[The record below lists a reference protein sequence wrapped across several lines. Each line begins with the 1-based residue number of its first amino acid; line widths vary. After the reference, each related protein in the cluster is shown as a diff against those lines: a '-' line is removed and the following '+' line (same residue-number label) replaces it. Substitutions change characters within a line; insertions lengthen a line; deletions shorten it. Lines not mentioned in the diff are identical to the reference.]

1 MPDPDRLD
9 RAIAVH
15 AKWKYRLADAIRT
28 GTSDQPMVNVR
39 SDTACEFGEWLLAL
53 PLSERLSPAC
63 QQVRELHAAF
73 HAVAADV
80 LEMALGGRTKEAEAT
95 IALGGRFA
103 EVSSNLTMAV
113 LAWKEV
119 AGGGTDLSV
128 PAR

>member
-28 GTSDQPMVNVR
+28 GTSDQPVVNVR
-39 SDTACEFGEWLLAL
+39 SDTACEFGKWLLAL
-53 PLSERLSPAC
+53 PLSERLSPDC
-63 QQVRELHAAF
+63 QKVRELHAAF

-80 LEMALGGRTKEAEAT
+80 LEMALGGRVKEAEAA
-95 IALGGRFA
+95 IVLGGRFA

-113 LAWKEV
+113 LAWKE
-119 AGGGTDLSV
+119 AARGPGGSSLPTE
-128 PAR
+128 